1 PDPFIYTAGT
11 NRSLRA
17 QNHVHSSVCRR
28 IITPTGPQ
36 NLVNRL
42 HDEPF
47 KAFRIRLSNATAIDV
62 LEPGMVIVG
71 PTSAI
76 LPTEFVKDEY
86 SNRLVIRWK
95 TTAIGHIVEFSDIDS
110 RANGKGK
117 KR

>member
-1 PDPFIYTAGT
+1 MY
-11 NRSLRA
+11 NLSL
-17 QNHVHSSVCRR
+17 
-28 IITPTGPQ
+28 GPRD
-36 NLVNRL
+36 LLNRL

-47 KAFRIRLSNATAIDV
+47 KPFRVRLSNATAIDV

-76 LPTEFVKDEY
+76 LPTEFVKDQY
-86 SNRLVIRWK
+86 GDRLVIRWK
-95 TTAIGHIVEFSDIDS
+95 TIAIGHIVEFSDIDS